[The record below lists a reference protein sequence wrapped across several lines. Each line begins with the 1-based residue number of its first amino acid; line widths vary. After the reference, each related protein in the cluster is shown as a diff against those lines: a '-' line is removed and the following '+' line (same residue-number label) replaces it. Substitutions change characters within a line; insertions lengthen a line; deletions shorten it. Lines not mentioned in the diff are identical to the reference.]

1 MAIHLP
7 LSNEAQIEAR
17 LLMMS
22 TNNILGL
29 KDGKPITT
37 PSQDM
42 VLGAYYLTTIKEGAK
57 GEGMVFESTNEM
69 KKALVSGIVEYQSKV
84 GVRVKKDD
92 MDPGKIVE
100 SSVGRFIYNEGL
112 PQDLG
117 YVNRKEDP
125 YSLEVDTLIDS
136 GMLKEIIDK
145 CFRKHGNIKT
155 AEVLDYIKQTG
166 YKYSTLS
173 GLTVSMLSLIHI

>member
-1 MAIHLP
+1 MYKRQEPILVEGKAIKLHPLSCNAFNADFDGDQMAIHLP

-69 KKALVSGIVEYQSKV
+69 KKALVAGIVEYQSKI
-84 GVRVKKDD
+84 GVRIKKDD

-100 SSVGRFIYNEGL
+100 SSVGRFIYNEGI
-112 PQDLG
+112 PQD
-117 YVNRKEDP
+117 
-125 YSLEVDTLIDS
+125 
-136 GMLKEIIDK
+136 
-145 CFRKHGNIKT
+145 
-155 AEVLDYIKQTG
+155 
-166 YKYSTLS
+166 
-173 GLTVSMLSLIHI
+173 LSLIHI

>member
-1 MAIHLP
+1 
-7 LSNEAQIEAR
+7 

-42 VLGAYYLTTIKEGAK
+42 VLGAYYLTTIKKDAK
-57 GEGMVFESTNEM
+57 GENMTFESYDEM
-69 KKALVSGIVEYQSKV
+69 MKALEAGYVEYQAKV
-84 GVRVKKDD
+84 KVRVKKSAD
-92 MDPGKIVE
+92 DPGKIVE
-100 SSVGRFIYNEGL
+100 SSVGRFIYNSGI

-125 YSLEVDTLIDS
+125 YSLEIDTIVDS
-136 GMLKEIIDK
+136 GTLKDIVDK

-155 AEVLDYIKQTG
+155 AEV
-166 YKYSTLS
+166 
-173 GLTVSMLSLIHI
+173 